1 MKTTIK
7 RVFALVLILALMLSV
22 VPMTMAQAQD
32 AAIVNGVSYSTVA
45 DAVANANG
53 KPVKLLKDSNEQV
66 TANGDLYLDLNG
78 YCLDTLTMAS
88 GKLYGMDSTTDD
100 YDCSDGYGMIR
111 NLIGSYEAHFKTDV
125 TGSIRRYIAVEE
137 DGIYSFHRFYIG
149 LVYATIRPEGKGVGY
164 KAIFAGDSKVKAQLD
179 TTEAFGYTLQLE
191 GGQPLS
197 VWKSASQ
204 FKSLQTVTLLVK
216 DFDAAAY
223 GQTPLTATIQVKL
236 NNGTTITTD
245 AYTTT
250 LKATME
256 AVNDTYTA
264 YTEEQIGL
272 LADWINEVPVMLNWR
287 TENIV
292 PREPAVPTELT
303 IRVESVEVD
312 KGTGEVE
319 VDVLVFNN
327 PGIMTATLS
336 VEVNDDV
343 IGFKRATKDGYPSL
357 YLTAPGSRQTESP
370 YNFLLDGMELT
381 DEDKVDGTLFTITF
395 TIKDP
400 DAVGVFDINMSYVEG
415 DITDENYEYLDVVI
429 ENGKITIK

>member
-1 MKTTIK
+1 
-7 RVFALVLILALMLSV
+7 
-22 VPMTMAQAQD
+22 
-32 AAIVNGVSYSTVA
+32 
-45 DAVANANG
+45 
-53 KPVKLLKDSNEQV
+53 
-66 TANGDLYLDLNG
+66 
-78 YCLDTLTMAS
+78 
-88 GKLYGMDSTTDD
+88 MDSTTDD

-111 NLIGSYEAHFKTDV
+111 NLIGSYEAHFKTDI
-125 TGSIRRYIAVEE
+125 TGSIRRYMAVEE

-149 LVYATIRPEGKGVGY
+149 LMYATIRTEGKGVGY
-164 KAIFAGDSKVKAQLD
+164 KAVIAGDAQVKAQLHE
-179 TTEAFGYTLQLE
+179 TEAYGYTLQLE

-197 VWKSASQ
+197 LWKTANK
-204 FKSLQTVTLLVK
+204 FKSLNNVTLLVK
-216 DFDAAAY
+216 DFDATNY
-223 GQTPLTATIQVKL
+223 GETNLTATVQIKL
-236 NNGTTITTD
+236 KNGTQISTD
-245 AYTTT
+245 PYTTT
-250 LKATME
+250 FKTILET
-256 AVNDTYTA
+256 VNDTYTA
-264 YTEEQIGL
+264 YTEEQISL
-272 LADWINEVPVMLNWR
+272 LAAWINEVPVMLQWR

-292 PREPAVPTELT
+292 PREPATPTGLT

-327 PGIMTATLS
+327 PGIMTATLT
-336 VEVNDDV
+336 VAVNDDV
-343 IGFKRATKDGYPSL
+343 IGFKRAVKTEYPSL

-415 DITDENYEYLDVVI
+415 DITDENYEYLDVTI